1 MSGSGT
7 VQSRFFVPVNL
18 PMMTPVLSLFSMAR
32 ANIFIGRFRS
42 WEPAIALSL
51 LGSLFLGLSFPAHAQ
66 DAPEPEDSFV
76 EPELLEDNPL
86 LRRWSEEIPDVEAEI
101 RQDPAFRTRVR
112 FGYVR
117 FPSTD
122 EDAGI
127 GLGVEDMFLGETPLT
142 LSGGV
147 ERTWTGDR
155 TQWGADLR
163 YYLLPLGDP
172 INVAPILGYR
182 SLETDAYDTDGLH
195 LGLRLVLIPS
205 RTGAADLSLSQ
216 SWVAPGSDSEVGIT
230 ALSAGY
236 AITPDLRLSADLHQ
250 QNSTADKDT
259 RLGLFLEWMP

>member
-1 MSGSGT
+1 MAFKQNFGHGSGDC
-7 VQSRFFVPVNL
+7 SL
-18 PMMTPVLSLFSMAR
+18 PW
-32 ANIFIGRFRS
+32 GG
-42 WEPAIALSL
+42 AIALSL
-51 LGSLFLGLSFPAHAQ
+51 TLVWSLLFNLGSPSWAQEEPPAET
-66 DAPEPEDSFV
+66 EPFI
-76 EPELLEDNPL
+76 EPELLETNPL
-86 LRRWSEEIPDVEAEI
+86 LRRWGEEIPDIEAEI

-122 EDAGI
+122 EDSGV
-127 GLGVEDMFLGETPLT
+127 GLGVEDVFLGEMPLT
-142 LSGGV
+142 VNGMV

-163 YYLLPLGDP
+163 YYVLPLGNS

-182 SLETDAYDTDGLH
+182 SLETDAYDADGLH
-195 LGLRLVLIPS
+195 LGVRLVLIPS

-250 QNSTADKDT
+250 QNSSADHDT
-259 RLGLFLEWMP
+259 RIGLFLEWMP